1 MFDKRFFINLMV
13 VLTLSSAGSYVT
25 VAAADTALDA
35 ALTAS
40 IRGDDNERDASRK
53 PAETLAFFEVSSGS
67 SVLELMPGSGWYT
80 KILGTYLKDSGEL
93 YLAIN
98 VREERLKLDENN
110 LQHVKII
117 GKPADLVRTDD
128 PTKLGAGA
136 DEIDFGVTNID
147 VALTFRNLHNMTEAA
162 RGAVNRAVFRAL
174 KPGGVFGMID
184 HTRRHMEVYDEERW
198 RRMDPVQIIK
208 EAVAAGFIFE
218 DYSDLHS
225 RPADELIYDSTDD
238 SIEGDSD
245 RFTLKFRKP

>member
-1 MFDKRFFINLMV
+1 MIFDQRSSVLLLV
-13 VLTLSSAGSYVT
+13 LLTLSAICVSAP
-25 VAAADTALDA
+25 VAETTLEQALS
-35 ALTAS
+35 AS
-40 IRGDDNERDASRK
+40 IRGDDTDRDASRK
-53 PAETLAFFEVSSGS
+53 PAETLRFFEVSSDA
-67 SVLELMPGSGWYT
+67 SVLELLPGSGWYT
-80 KILGTYLKDSGEL
+80 KTLGSYLKDAGQL

-98 VREERLKLDENN
+98 VREERLKLEEHE

-117 GKPADLVRTDD
+117 GKHADLQRTDD
-128 PTKLGAGA
+128 PTQLDAGA
-136 DEIDFGVTNID
+136 DELDFGVSDLD

-162 RGAVNRAVFRAL
+162 RVAVNRAVFRAL
-174 KPGGVFGMID
+174 KPGGIFGMVD
-184 HTRRHMEVYDEERW
+184 HTKRHMEVYDEERW

-218 DYSDLHS
+218 DYSNLHS